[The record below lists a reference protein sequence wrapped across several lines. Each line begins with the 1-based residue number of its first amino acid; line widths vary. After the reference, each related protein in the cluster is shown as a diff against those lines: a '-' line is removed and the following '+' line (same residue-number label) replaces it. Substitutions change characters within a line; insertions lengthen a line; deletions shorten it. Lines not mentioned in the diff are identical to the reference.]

1 MQPEPLSI
9 VEKAADYDGLAVAW
23 GIGNKMATAEDCA
36 VACLNHKPGVI
47 QGPYVNLPCNA
58 FAWCPDEICFEPD
71 AHTHHKG
78 DCWLKFTEGPA
89 YPEVCGFWHLQPR
102 VCFHRGRAG
111 QGEMFWGHRPRVC
124 FHRD

>member
-1 MQPEPLSI
+1 
-9 VEKAADYDGLAVAW
+9 
-23 GIGNKMATAEDCA
+23 MATAEDCA

-89 YPEVCGFWHLQPR
+89 YPEV
-102 VCFHRGRAG
+102 
-111 QGEMFWGHRPRVC
+111 HRPGMPRRMLALRGGVYRVSTIS
-124 FHRD
+124 RRMLALRGGVYRVSTISRRMLALRGGVYRV